1 MPCEDEESLSQLE
14 EQEQELINANRVLQ
28 SWKDKNIPHD
38 SRKTDEEKR
47 VEMENLK
54 QQIDMLRELGP
65 FKFFGISKEVL
76 SKEEGTICTRKT
88 VEGKC
93 RNVEFQ
99 LKYCITES
107 LVKDMNKQ
115 IVKLSIAA
123 SENITTEL
131 RGTIERLADPGDF
144 QDLQTRVISKTC
156 RHGLVDTGDIQGF
169 IHYKL
174 ADTADIQDL
183 QTRVISKFSYIS
195 DLQTWMVSKVSYISD
210 LQTRVISKLA
220 DTGDIQG
227 FLQLIDGYTKWT
239 EARRKTFH
247 HFVEAHPG
255 TVSQIDGNTL
265 HIASKK
271 GTVVLGWGVKI
282 QGRSTVVPEIHL
294 CLDIHAPVSKDN
306 KNFIEDADEKFQL
319 MLNELGIEKSIRCLV
334 EVA

>member
-28 SWKDKNIPHD
+28 SWKLADTGDI
-38 SRKTDEEKR
+38 
-47 VEMENLK
+47 
-54 QQIDMLRELGP
+54 
-65 FKFFGISKEVL
+65 
-76 SKEEGTICTRKT
+76 
-88 VEGKC
+88 
-93 RNVEFQ
+93 
-99 LKYCITES
+99 
-107 LVKDMNKQ
+107 
-115 IVKLSIAA
+115 
-123 SENITTEL
+123 
-131 RGTIERLADPGDF
+131 RGFLHFRLADTGDIRGF
-144 QDLQTRVISKTC
+144 LHFR
-156 RHGLVDTGDIQGF
+156 LADTGDIQGF
-169 IHYKL
+169 LHFRL
-174 ADTADIQDL
+174 ADTGDIQGFLHFRLADTGDIRGFL
-183 QTRVISKFSYIS
+183 HFRLADRDDIQGFLHFSLADTVDIRGFLHFRLADTGDIRGFLYF
-195 DLQTWMVSKVSYISD
+195 
-210 LQTRVISKLA
+210 RLA

>member
-131 RGTIERLADPGDF
+131 RGTIERLAD
-144 QDLQTRVISKTC
+144 
-156 RHGLVDTGDIQGF
+156 
-169 IHYKL
+169 
-174 ADTADIQDL
+174 
-183 QTRVISKFSYIS
+183 
-195 DLQTWMVSKVSYISD
+195 
-210 LQTRVISKLA
+210 
-220 DTGDIQG
+220 TGDIQG